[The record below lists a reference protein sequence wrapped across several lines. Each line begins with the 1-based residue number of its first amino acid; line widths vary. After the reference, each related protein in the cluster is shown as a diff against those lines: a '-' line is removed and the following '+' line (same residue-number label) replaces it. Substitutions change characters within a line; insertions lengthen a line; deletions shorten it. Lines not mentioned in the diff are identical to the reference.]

1 VRWRAL
7 EAGYD
12 LHLITNRDIRM
23 TKSRTITQPYLTE
36 HMPENAILINAR
48 DANRLGLKNGQR
60 VKVVSATNTEGVW
73 DLGNGNK
80 KPMIGKVAVIEGI
93 RPGVITFSLGHGMWG
108 AGATDI
114 VLDGMLYKAA
124 EKRRAAHEPFLP
136 RRARSRR

>member
-1 VRWRAL
+1 
-7 EAGYD
+7 
-12 LHLITNRDIRM
+12 
-23 TKSRTITQPYLTE
+23 
-36 HMPENAILINAR
+36 
-48 DANRLGLKNGQR
+48 

-93 RPGVITFSLGHGMWG
+93 RPGVITFTLGHGMWG

-124 EKRRAAHEPFLP
+124 EKRQGGVHANAAMWTDPNLKNTCMIDKVGGSVSFYDTRVKLVP
-136 RRARSRR
+136 VKA